1 MGEGLYKNF
10 DVLAQKLGI
19 CMQQSNPPN
28 NPKLKIL
35 PRNGNILLRRQKMD
49 RKNLGRFFKMNKIV
63 PGGLLKL
70 QEQSVAIKKAKKCA
84 KPNTKNLKVQS
95 YRN

>member
-1 MGEGLYKNF
+1 MGEGLCQNVG
-10 DVLAQKLGI
+10 VLGPKLGI

-28 NPKLKIL
+28 NSKLKIL

-49 RKNLGRFFKMNKIV
+49 RKNLGKLFKMNKIV